1 MVFSN
6 AELISYGTTRG
17 ARSTPYIT
25 TPSILILIGEQYNGK
40 FKETANLLRE
50 APFSIPN
57 WLNSN

>member
-6 AELISYGTTRG
+6 AELISYGTMRG

-57 WLNSN
+57 

>member
-6 AELISYGTTRG
+6 AELISYGTLDFI
-17 ARSTPYIT
+17 YNH
-25 TPSILILIGEQYNGK
+25 PSILILIGEQYNGK

-57 WLNSN
+57 